1 MTPIEQALYL
11 HLVAPV
17 VRDCG
22 PLSPEA
28 ELAFAAWTRM
38 IEALPK
44 EAATNN

>member
-1 MTPIEQALYL
+1 MTPIEQSIYL

-28 ELAFAAWTRM
+28 ELAFATWRKIVEA
-38 IEALPK
+38 IEPK
-44 EAATNN
+44 EVV